1 MGSSDPVNELRAK
14 RLMNPHNSPVRSAH
28 TSFVRMGVSPHFG
41 GDLGTEK
48 DVGKDSAEEDGFWIK
63 ILCVATY

>member
-1 MGSSDPVNELRAK
+1 
-14 RLMNPHNSPVRSAH
+14 MNPHNSPVRSAH

-41 GDLGTEK
+41 SDLGTEK